1 MSDLQPRRR
10 GGVSRRDRAG
20 RAYTLVKVA
29 SGLLALTIL
38 LFVLAVLG
46 IVGGGWAVAAGA
58 LTVGAGVA
66 LRRTLKS

>member
-1 MSDLQPRRR
+1 MSDLEPRRR
-10 GGVSRRDRAG
+10 GGLSRNARAD

-29 SGLLALTIL
+29 SGLLVATIV

-46 IVGGGWAVAAGA
+46 IVGGFWPVAAGA

-66 LRRTLKS
+66 LRRTLKT

>member
-1 MSDLQPRRR
+1 MSDLEPRRR
-10 GGVSRRDRAG
+10 GGLSRRARQD

-29 SGLLALTIL
+29 SGLLVLTIV

-46 IVGGGWAVAAGA
+46 VVSGALAVVAGA
-58 LTVGAGVA
+58 LTVGAGMA

>member
-1 MSDLQPRRR
+1 MSDLEPRRR
-10 GGVSRRDRAG
+10 GAPSRRDRAD

-29 SGLLALTIL
+29 GGLLVLTIV

-66 LRRTLKS
+66 LRRTLKP

>member
-1 MSDLQPRRR
+1 MSDLEPRRR
-10 GGVSRRDRAG
+10 GGLSRNARAD

-29 SGLLALTIL
+29 SGLLIATIV

-46 IVGGGWAVAAGA
+46 IVGGGWAVATGA

-66 LRRTLKS
+66 LRRTLNS

>member
-10 GGVSRRDRAG
+10 GGLSRNARAD

-29 SGLLALTIL
+29 SGLLIATIV

-46 IVGGGWAVAAGA
+46 IVGGGWAVATGA

-66 LRRTLKS
+66 LRRTLNS

>member
-1 MSDLQPRRR
+1 MSDLEPRRR
-10 GGVSRRDRAG
+10 GGLSRRARQD

-29 SGLLALTIL
+29 GGLLVLTIV
-38 LFVLAVLG
+38 LFVLAVLD
-46 IVGGGWAVAAGA
+46 VVSGGLAVVAGA

>member
-1 MSDLQPRRR
+1 MSDLEPRRR
-10 GGVSRRDRAG
+10 SGPSRRARQD

-29 SGLLALTIL
+29 GGLLVLTIV

-46 IVGGGWAVAAGA
+46 VVSGGLAVVAGA

>member
-10 GGVSRRDRAG
+10 GGVSRQARAG

-29 SGLLALTIL
+29 SGLLALTIV

-46 IVGGGWAVAAGA
+46 IVGGGWAIAAGA

-66 LRRTLKS
+66 LRRTLQ

>member
-10 GGVSRRDRAG
+10 GGVSRQARAG

-29 SGLLALTIL
+29 SGLLALTIV

-46 IVGGGWAVAAGA
+46 ILGGGWAIAAGA

-66 LRRTLKS
+66 LRRTLQ